1 VIECR
6 HCHRVFRDDPASL
19 GARCP
24 RCRAPLYERAEAGRP
39 PLAAGMQACATHANR
54 PAVGVCRIC
63 RTHVC
68 ALCRTRWRDQA
79 VCPAC
84 AERELARPDRGAA
97 DERSQ
102 RRLAMWSL
110 IFGIA
115 AWLLLALSVLP
126 FLLGRPPSK
135 ELAILLLLVLLVSA
149 VPALFAASHGAAA
162 VRARGDRLRA
172 ATTGLVLGGSHLG
185 LLLGTLLLVFWAN

>member
-6 HCHRVFRDDPASL
+6 HCHRIFRDDPVNL

-39 PLAAGMQACATHANR
+39 PLATGMQACAAHANR

-63 RTHVC
+63 RTQVC

-84 AERELARPDRGAA
+84 AERELTRPDRGAA

-102 RRLAMWSL
+102 RRLAGWSL
-110 IFGIA
+110 IFGVA
-115 AWLLLALSVLP
+115 GWLLLVLSVLP
-126 FLLGRPPSK
+126 FVLLRQPSK
-135 ELAILLLLVLLVSA
+135 ELAILSLLVLLLSV
-149 VPALFAASHGAAA
+149 VPALFAAGHGAAA
-162 VRARGDRLRA
+162 VRARGERHRA
-172 ATTGLVLGGSHLG
+172 ATAGLVLGGSQLG
-185 LLLGTLLLVFWAN
+185 LVLGAVLLTFWAN